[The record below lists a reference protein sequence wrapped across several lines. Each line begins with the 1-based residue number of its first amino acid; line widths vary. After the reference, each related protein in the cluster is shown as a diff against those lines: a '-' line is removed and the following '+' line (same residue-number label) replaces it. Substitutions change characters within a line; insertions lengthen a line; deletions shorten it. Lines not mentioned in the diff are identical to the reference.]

1 MKKLLLSFAIA
12 SMVNWQFAQ
21 EFDWVRTISG
31 TNADLTVGVKT
42 DTDGNVI
49 SAGQFKNVVD
59 FDPGTTVV
67 NLDAGAS
74 SNVGV
79 YISKYNSSGDLIW
92 AKDIIGENITIT
104 GFDIDSQNNT
114 YVIGAFQTTIDFGAA
129 SNNLTFTS
137 QGSTELY
144 IAKFNSA
151 GVFQWAKTV
160 GNVGGIGARS
170 ITVDNDDNLIFY
182 GSFTSVTDFDP
193 GTSVSNLVTGDFQT
207 SSFMAKWNS
216 SGNFVW
222 VKQYAG
228 SVDIVKVAIDN
239 ENNFIATGSFNNSA
253 ADMGGITLTSSSTD
267 IFIAKY
273 ASAGNLIWAYNVGG
287 TGMEG
292 ATDISIDPNDNIVI
306 AGLFNGTADFDP
318 SSATFPLT
326 VTGPS
331 NVMDIFVA
339 KYSASGSLIWA
350 QKYGV
355 QQGDAAYAVATDLI
369 GNIYVTGY
377 FGATVDFDQDPINT
391 FNLTSEGSKDEFIL
405 KLRPSGNFAWAGLIE
420 GSFETISNS
429 IHIDN
434 QSNIYI
440 GGKFKSSVD
449 FDPNAS
455 INNSTSAGDY
465 DGFALKLKQCAIIT
479 EDVKNSC
486 GSYTWIDGI
495 TYTSNN
501 NSAIVYFQ
509 TAQGCD
515 SVIRLNLTINSEV
528 LEATTILS
536 NYTIFAN
543 VPNASYQWINCA
555 NNEAIEGETAQV
567 FVASVNGEYAVIVSR
582 NGCSDTS
589 TCVTINTLGLNE
601 NLEFGISVFPNPATS
616 DVSIENSNG
625 NIESVI
631 VYNTTGQM
639 MAEYQVQNTKF
650 NMTLNY
656 LSKGIYIF
664 HVKTEN
670 GTIIK
675 RFIKN

>member
-318 SSATFPLT
+318 SSAAFPLT

-555 NNEAIEGETAQV
+555 NNEAVEGETAQV